1 MSGDSGE
8 AAAPAAARAF
18 LDGHHVLSLA
28 LAGEGG
34 RPHACS
40 LMYANDGFALYWL
53 SDPAARHSRL
63 IDDAGGRVEAMATV
77 APDYADFRQVRGVQ
91 LEGVASRAA
100 GPGEAAAGL
109 FRLVGRYAFLK
120 ADGRAPAIAAA
131 MAKAAVYRFTARR
144 ATFIDNTVSFGSRA
158 TFRVGPMCG
167 EEQ

>member
-1 MSGDSGE
+1 MSGGSGD
-8 AAAPAAARAF
+8 AAALAAARAF

-40 LMYANDGFALYWL
+40 LMYANDGFTLYWL

-63 IDDAGGRVEAMATV
+63 IDAGGRVEAMGTV
-77 APDYADFRQVRGVQ
+77 APDYADFRQVRGLQ
-91 LEGVASRAA
+91 LTGVASRAA

-131 MAKAAVYRFTARR
+131 MGRAAVYRFTVGQ
-144 ATFIDNTVSFGSRA
+144 ATFIDNTVSFGSR
-158 TFRVGPMCG
+158 TTLRVGPMPG
-167 EEQ
+167 EDQ